1 MACPR
6 CGATSPETSAGG
18 LCNSCRYKMAMEDA
32 NKKREAQKEREAEKK
47 REAQKAKQSTE
58 KKSI

>member
-18 LCNSCRYKMAMEDA
+18 LCNSCRWEIAQDEA
-32 NKKREAQKEREAEKK
+32 AKRRKQEKE
-47 REAQKAKQSTE
+47 
-58 KKSI
+58 KSYTDRL

>member
-32 NKKREAQKEREAEKK
+32 AKRLDFVAAAQFRDQMYDLQAKLKELKK
-47 REAQKAKQSTE
+47 
-58 KKSI
+58 